1 MLGRRPSTLL
11 VLVALAWAA
20 GGAEP
25 VALAVDET
33 RLRLELSTDPARL
46 TVPVESRG
54 PGRTA
59 TLRVEVLDPL
69 GHVLATADGRYE
81 LPPGLSEI
89 ELALPARLG
98 EPEGSPWERALLD
111 RLRYSLAADDGAAV
125 SGLRAVSQAVS
136 DAFELQATVI
146 QDGVDGA
153 ELPLRVEAHRV
164 GSGTPVADVRVEAR
178 ALSEGL
184 PSAAAV
190 GVTDASGAAELRLPF
205 PDRRV
210 DVTVEVRGRRGFEA
224 SLSLEATAHSR
235 RTVLVT
241 PDRPLYLPGQTL
253 RLRLLALDPG
263 QRVLAGRRL
272 WVVVTG
278 PGNET
283 AHEGEVTTSEHGV
296 AAHDWRIPERAEEGP
311 YEVEVREDRGTQA
324 WPLGRATAR
333 VRRYELPV
341 FRVSA
346 APRAGYS
353 LPGQEVG
360 LTVEAQSL
368 TGRPIEGARVR
379 VTSDDD
385 TVAADARTDESGRA
399 DLRLDPAWVAGHFP
413 GKDTWRRFEDLELLV
428 TVIDPV
434 SQRSEARRCAV
445 RLTLDALHVY
455 WIEEDWHISGFP
467 VRGWVSVY
475 SADGQPVSAD
485 VTLSGPVRAR
495 VRTGRNGLAR
505 VVGGAYREDV
515 ELALEA
521 RDAQGRTGRASEGA
535 YGHDKGLRMELSR
548 FLLRPGQAVRARLR
562 SLPAQAVTVEARQGQ
577 HLLGR
582 RELRAGPAGV
592 ELSFPVPAGTRG
604 LVSLV
609 AWPSA
614 EGPTSW
620 NQESRSV
627 LYPDGRNVRLSV
639 AAGAARARPGDM
651 LDVEATLEDS
661 AGSEP
666 SAVGLAG
673 VDVALLD
680 RAADDDAEPWFWA
693 SVGDTREIGGMT
705 PAALQALS
713 PDAPWPT
720 GAEDAAGVLLSGA
733 SLWVQR
739 EESGAPEV
747 EQVYARAV
755 HEGLAPLHPVFARE
769 AWSDLPP
776 RRPEL
781 EASARSAGL
790 ELASLRDPW
799 GNAYRFSYTFEP
811 WRMVLR
817 ARSWGA
823 DEHPGGGDDVTVEV
837 EHWHALAGAGA
848 RLQRALSRHLAHL
861 QGWPPTLTSLR
872 PWLVEEGLD
881 PDHLTDPDGQPL
893 RVTLD
898 RRGPRVVATLESTRP
913 ELGEWNRTAW
923 TASVDVFQSRRLVL
937 AAAVEAW
944 ASRADRLPGD
954 DHELGQ
960 ALEAARVPGEALLD
974 PDGLPWRAV
983 FRHESRF
990 ADRQS
995 SVTPAAT
1002 AGSAPDTIT
1011 PITEESDVIELVA
1024 ARPAGRRL
1032 TGEEPLATFRR
1043 VRGETGVG
1051 GAPVLPEAF
1060 SQREPVLV
1068 GDQGAV
1074 AGIVADR
1081 QGQGLPGVDVTAS
1094 DAEGR
1099 DVVSAITGAKGEYV
1113 LGPLKPGS
1121 YDVRFEL
1128 VGFAALRARGV
1139 EVRAGQRAGLDVQLT
1154 VDATTEAVTVTA
1166 EAPQVSTSATTASQI
1181 AASTYE
1187 PVRRPRTTPRLREY
1201 FPETLLWEPEVVT
1214 GSDGRARVRVRLP
1227 DSLTTWRVATLAS
1240 THDGHVVR
1248 AETQLVAW
1256 QPFAV
1261 ELDPPS
1267 RLTTGDRVVL
1277 ALPLRNDEEQPRAA
1291 DLQVQ
1296 ADAQL
1301 TVGPPQPARVLVPAG
1316 GVATAE
1322 VELRALRP
1330 ARAAAL
1336 EVSASGEAG
1345 GDRIRRQI
1353 AIVPDGQPMVESQA
1367 QVAEQSAARLA
1378 FRVPEQAFAGS
1389 AWAELRLLPDLRSH
1403 VAAAVEGARE
1413 RPWGCGEQSVSA
1425 AFPSLL
1431 LLEQGDQGGGPPES
1445 AGRYVREAV
1454 ERLRSLEAGTGGF
1467 TYWGWGPPDAA
1478 VSAHALRFLARAEK
1492 WVPASRDLAL
1502 RSRAGL
1508 VALQRP
1514 EGAWEAQP
1522 GEGGRASILLTAQVA
1537 RALAE
1542 ATPEPRPGG
1551 VAAALEKALAWL
1563 EPRADSID
1571 EPYLIATLA
1580 LLEERVGRRDAAQRR
1595 AERLAS
1601 LEKSEGDGAF
1611 WDLGTNTP
1619 FYGWGQAGRLETTG
1633 LVLQVLERLGTSEA
1647 DHRRADRALLFLLRH
1662 QDAYGVWWSGQAT
1675 VNVLEGLL
1683 ARAARLPRSQAE
1695 PAGPVS
1701 ARLDGR
1707 PLPPIDL
1714 PPGSLAPLRLAL
1726 GDDLASGEHV
1736 LELSDLP
1743 AGGATLQLVTGHAQ
1757 AWPGGDDRR
1766 ARASQG
1772 LVFDVAYDRRD
1783 LHRGHDVSVRVEA
1796 GRVGFRGYGMLVAE
1810 VGLPPG
1816 ADVSRPN
1823 LEAALGGGSGLM
1835 RYELRPDRVVLYLWP
1850 TAGRA
1855 RLTFTFRPR
1864 FGLEAVSAPSRLFDY
1879 YNPEEEVLLRPD
1891 RFVVR

>member
-1 MLGRRPSTLL
+1 MLGRTLSTL
-11 VLVALAWAA
+11 VALVALAWTTGA
-20 GGAEP
+20 AEP
-25 VALAVDET
+25 LALVVDEA
-33 RLRLELSTDPARL
+33 RLRLDVSSDPAHL
-46 TVPVESRG
+46 TVPVDNRG
-54 PGRTA
+54 PGRVA

-69 GHVLATADGRYE
+69 GHVLATADERYH
-81 LPPGLSEI
+81 LVPGTSEI

-98 EPEGSPWERALLD
+98 EPEGSPWERVLLD

-125 SGLRAVSQAVS
+125 SGLRAVSQAVAG
-136 DAFELQATVI
+136 AFELQITVI

-153 ELPLRVEAHRV
+153 ELPLRVEAHRI
-164 GSGTPVADVRVEAR
+164 GTRTPVADVQVEAR
-178 ALSEGL
+178 ALAEGL
-184 PSAAAV
+184 PSAAVV
-190 GVTDASGAAELRLPF
+190 GVTDARGVVDLRLPL

-210 DVTVEVRGRRGFEA
+210 QVTVEVRGRRGFEA
-224 SLSLEATAHSR
+224 SLSLETTAHSR

-272 WVVVTG
+272 RVLVTG
-278 PGNET
+278 PGNE
-283 AHEGEVTTSEHGV
+283 ALHEAEVTTSEHGV
-296 AAHDWRIPERAEEGP
+296 AAHDWHIPERAEEGG
-311 YEVEVREDRGTQA
+311 YEVEVREDHGSTT
-324 WPLGRATAR
+324 WPLGRASTR

-346 APRAGYS
+346 HPQTGYS
-353 LPGQEVG
+353 LPGQEVA

-368 TGRPIEGARVR
+368 TGRPVEGARVR

-385 TVAADARTDESGRA
+385 KVAEDARTDEAGRA
-399 DLRLDPAWVAGHFP
+399 DLRLDPAWVARHFP
-413 GKDTWRRFEDLELLV
+413 EKDAWRRFEDVELLV
-428 TVIDPV
+428 TVVDPV
-434 SQRSEARRCAV
+434 SQRSETRRCAV
-445 RLTLDALHVY
+445 RLTLEALHVY
-455 WIEEDWHISGFP
+455 WIEEDWQISGFP
-467 VRGWVSVY
+467 VRGWVTVY

-485 VTLSGPVRAR
+485 VTLSGPVQAR
-495 VRTGRNGLAR
+495 LRTGRNGLGR
-505 VVGGAYREDV
+505 VEGGAYREDV
-515 ELALEA
+515 ELVLEA
-521 RDAQGRTGRASEGA
+521 RDASGRTGRASEHA
-535 YGHDKGLRMELSR
+535 YGHDNGLRLEPSR
-548 FLLRPGQAVRARLR
+548 FLLHPGEPVRARLR

-577 HLLGR
+577 RLLGR

-604 LVSLV
+604 LVSLL

-614 EGPTSW
+614 EGPASW
-620 NQESRSV
+620 NQESRSL
-627 LYPDGRNVRLSV
+627 LYPDGRKVRLSV
-639 AAGAARARPGDM
+639 AAPAARARPGDV
-651 LDVEATLEDS
+651 LDVEARLEDS
-661 AGSEP
+661 AGSAAA
-666 SAVGLAG
+666 AVGLAG

-680 RAADDDAEPWFWA
+680 RTADDDAEPWFWA
-693 SVGDTREIGGMT
+693 SVSDTREIAGFT
-705 PAALQALS
+705 PAALQAL
-713 PDAPWPT
+713 PPRAPWPA

-739 EESGAPEV
+739 EKSGAPDI

-755 HEGLAPLHPVFARE
+755 HESLASLPPAFARE
-769 AWSDLPP
+769 AWRELPP
-776 RRPEL
+776 RLPDL
-781 EASARSAGL
+781 EASARNAGV
-790 ELASLRDPW
+790 ELSRLRDPW

-817 ARSWGA
+817 AKSWGA
-823 DEHPGGGDDVTVEV
+823 DERPGGGDDVTVELAR
-837 EHWHALAGAGA
+837 WHALAGIGA

-861 QGWPPTLTSLR
+861 QGWPPSLASLR
-872 PWLVEEGLD
+872 PWLAEEGLD
-881 PDHLTDPDGQPL
+881 PDHLTDPEGQPL
-893 RVTLD
+893 RVTID

-913 ELGEWNRTAW
+913 ELGESNRTAW
-923 TASVDVFQSRRLVL
+923 TAAVDVFVSRRLVL
-937 AAAVEAW
+937 AAAVESW
-944 ASRADRLPGD
+944 ASRAGRLPGD
-954 DHELGQ
+954 DDELRQ
-960 ALEAARVPGEALLD
+960 ALDAARVPGEALLD
-974 PDGLPWRAV
+974 PDGRPWRAD

-995 SVTPAAT
+995 SVAPAAT
-1002 AGSAPDTIT
+1002 AASAHEAIT
-1011 PITEESDVIELVA
+1011 PVTEESDVIELVA
-1024 ARPAGRRL
+1024 ARPAGRPL
-1032 TGEEPLATFRR
+1032 AGEEPLATFRR

-1060 SQREPVLV
+1060 RQREPVLV

-1074 AGIVADR
+1074 AGIVTDL
-1081 QGQGLPGVDVTAS
+1081 QGLGLPGVGVTAS
-1094 DAEGR
+1094 GADGR
-1099 DVVSAITGAKGEYV
+1099 DVVSAISGAKGEYV
-1113 LGPLKPGS
+1113 LGPLEPGS

-1128 VGFAALRARGV
+1128 VGFASLRARGV
-1139 EVRAGQRAGLDVQLT
+1139 EVLAGQRAGLDVQLT
-1154 VDATTEAVTVTA
+1154 VDAMKEAVTVTG
-1166 EAPQVSTSATTASQI
+1166 EAPQVSTSATAAAQI
-1181 AASTYE
+1181 AASTYDS
-1187 PVRRPRTTPRLREY
+1187 VRRPRTTPRLRES

-1214 GSDGRARVRVRLP
+1214 GSDGRALVRVRLP
-1227 DSLTTWRVATLAS
+1227 DSLTTWKVAALAS
-1240 THDGHVVR
+1240 THDGHVAR
-1248 AETQLVAW
+1248 AETQVVAW

-1277 ALPLRNDEEQPRAA
+1277 GVPLRNDEEQPQAA
-1291 DLQVQ
+1291 DLQVR

-1316 GVATAE
+1316 GVAMAE

-1330 ARAAAL
+1330 ARAAVL
-1336 EVSASGEAG
+1336 EVSATGETG

-1367 QVAEQSAARLA
+1367 QVVEQGAARLV
-1378 FRVPEQAFAGS
+1378 FRVPEQALAGS

-1413 RPWGCGEQSVSA
+1413 RPWGCGEQLVSA

-1431 LLEQGDQGGGPPES
+1431 LLEQGDRGDDPPES
-1445 AGRYVREAV
+1445 AVRYVREAV

-1467 TYWGWGPPDAA
+1467 TYWGRGPADAA

-1492 WVPASRDLAL
+1492 WVPASKDLAL
-1502 RSRAGL
+1502 RTRAGL
-1508 VALQRP
+1508 IALQRP
-1514 EGAWEAQP
+1514 EGAWEAQR
-1522 GEGGRASILLTAQVA
+1522 GDGGRASILLTAQVA

-1542 ATPEPRPGG
+1542 TTPEPRPGG

-1580 LLEERVGRRDAAQRR
+1580 LFEERLGRHDAARR
-1595 AERLAS
+1595 LAERLAS
-1601 LEKSEGDGAF
+1601 LEKIEGGGAF

-1619 FYGWGQAGRLETTG
+1619 FHGWGQAGRLETTG

-1647 DHRRADRALLFLLRH
+1647 DHRRADRALVFLLRH

-1695 PAGPVS
+1695 AARPVVAS
-1701 ARLDGR
+1701 LDAR
-1707 PLPPIDL
+1707 PLAPIDL
-1714 PPGSLAPLRLAL
+1714 PPESLAPRRVAL
-1726 GDDLASGEHV
+1726 GDELAPGEHV
-1736 LELSDLP
+1736 LELSGLP
-1743 AGGATLQLVTGHAQ
+1743 AGGATLQLVTGRAQ
-1757 AWPGGDDRR
+1757 AWPAGDDRR

-1772 LVFDVAYDRRD
+1772 LVFDVAHDRRD
-1783 LHRGHDVSVRVEA
+1783 LRRGQDVSVRVEA

-1816 ADVSRPN
+1816 ADVSRPS

-1855 RLTFTFRPR
+1855 NLAFTFRPR
-1864 FGLEAVSAPSRLFDY
+1864 FALEAVSAPSRLFDY
-1879 YNPEEEVLLRPD
+1879 YNPEEEVLLHPD